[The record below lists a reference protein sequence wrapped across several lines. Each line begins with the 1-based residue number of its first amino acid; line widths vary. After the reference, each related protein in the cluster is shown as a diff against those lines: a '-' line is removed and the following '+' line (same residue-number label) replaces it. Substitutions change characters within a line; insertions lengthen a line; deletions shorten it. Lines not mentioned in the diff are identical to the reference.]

1 MERRGFI
8 SIIIPVYNAEP
19 YLEECVNSVLKQ
31 TYPQYE
37 LILIDDG
44 STDAS
49 WELIRSYAGKS
60 EKVKGRRK
68 ENGGPNSAR
77 KLGLEIAEGEF
88 VIFIDADDTVDRLL
102 CEKLIQTMELH
113 EVDMVISR
121 IKKKLE
127 GKVIGVIGGWKEGK
141 YPGVYMAENLID
153 PDVFYRANMPLGLV
167 ANLYRTE
174 ILKKIFR
181 TVDKKI
187 RFSEDYSCHMLSLL
201 DSKYVYCLD
210 ECLYDY
216 RQNKDSLMHSHGNSN
231 FESEKHLYRFLT
243 PELKKRNAS
252 ETLHKQLEWM
262 IIFSLLVGG
271 YGTFRE
277 KKYLYPFRDVRQGS
291 NLILYG
297 AGAFGRAIYE
307 FVNQS
312 GLYGLAS
319 WVDKNHQIY
328 QKQDFPVSGIET
340 INTLDY
346 DYLVIGLLRSDLAA
360 QVKNEL
366 EKKGVS
372 PDKIRTVDTELIS
385 YRELPH
391 NFWT

>member
-1 MERRGFI
+1 
-8 SIIIPVYNAEP
+8 
-19 YLEECVNSVLKQ
+19 
-31 TYPQYE
+31 
-37 LILIDDG
+37 
-44 STDAS
+44 
-49 WELIRSYAGKS
+49 
-60 EKVKGRRK
+60 
-68 ENGGPNSAR
+68 
-77 KLGLEIAEGEF
+77 
-88 VIFIDADDTVDRLL
+88 
-102 CEKLIQTMELH
+102 
-113 EVDMVISR
+113 
-121 IKKKLE
+121 
-127 GKVIGVIGGWKEGK
+127 
-141 YPGVYMAENLID
+141 
-153 PDVFYRANMPLGLV
+153 
-167 ANLYRTE
+167 
-174 ILKKIFR
+174 
-181 TVDKKI
+181 
-187 RFSEDYSCHMLSLL
+187 
-201 DSKYVYCLD
+201 
-210 ECLYDY
+210 
-216 RQNKDSLMHSHGNSN
+216 
-231 FESEKHLYRFLT
+231 
-243 PELKKRNAS
+243 
-252 ETLHKQLEWM
+252 M

>member
-19 YLEECVNSVLKQ
+19 YLEECVSSVLKQ
-31 TYPQYE
+31 TYSKYE

-49 WELIRSYAGKS
+49 WKLICSYAGKS

-88 VIFIDADDTVDRLL
+88 VMFIDADDTVDRLL
-102 CEKLIQTMELH
+102 CEKLIQAMDLH
-113 EVDMVISR
+113 GVDMVISR
-121 IKKKLE
+121 IRKKLE
-127 GKVIGVIGGWKEGK
+127 GRDIGVIGGWKEGK

-153 PDVFYRANMPLGLV
+153 LDVFYRANMPLGLV
-167 ANLYRTE
+167 ANLYRTK
-174 ILKKIFR
+174 ILKKIFS
-181 TVDKKI
+181 TVDEKI

-231 FESEKHLYRFLT
+231 FESEKYLYRFLM

-252 ETLHKQLEWM
+252 EMLYKQLEW
-262 IIFSLLVGG
+262 IILFSLMVGG
-271 YGTFRE
+271 YGAFG
-277 KKYLYPFRDVRQGS
+277 KKRYLYPFRNVRRGS
-291 NLILYG
+291 KIIIYG
-297 AGAFGRAIYE
+297 AGVFGRALYE
-307 FVNQS
+307 FVRQS
-312 GLYGLAS
+312 GFYHMAA
-319 WVDKNHQIY
+319 WVDKNDRVY
-328 QKQDFPVSGIET
+328 QKDGFPVSGTET
-340 INTLDY
+340 IHLLDY
-346 DYLVIGLLRSDLAA
+346 DYIVIALLRIDMAA
-360 QVKNEL
+360 QVRDEL

-372 PDKIRTVDTELIS
+372 PDKIEMVDSEIVS
-385 YRELPH
+385 YRELPYE
-391 NFWT
+391 FWD